1 MLSRAVMSHAR
12 QHSPIDNDPSSSED
26 PPPRSVFIIRH
37 GEKPEGGA
45 APYGVNVE
53 GERSE
58 SSLIPLGWQRA
69 GALARLFDPYGPQTR
84 VGLTTPNQLIAPG
97 YPGGSQSHRTYETI
111 LPLTELLEW
120 EIETQFKEGEEKALA
135 QYVSHPG
142 IGAALISWEHT
153 AIPTI
158 ALNILGLANP
168 KDVPEEWP
176 KHRFDMVWAFT
187 REPGSGDYVFAQ
199 IPQMLLFKDSE
210 ELFPL
215 A

>member
-1 MLSRAVMSHAR
+1 MLSCAAMSLAR
-12 QHSPIDNDPSSSED
+12 QHSPIEDDPSSSED

-37 GEKPEGGA
+37 GEKPEGGEG
-45 APYGVNVE
+45 PKGVNIQ
-53 GERSE
+53 GERSD

-69 GALARLFDPYGPQTR
+69 GALARLFDPLGPQTR
-84 VGLTTPNQLIAPG
+84 AGLATPNQLIAPG
-97 YPGGSQSHRTYETI
+97 YAGGSQSHRTYETI

-120 EIETQFKEGEEKALA
+120 EIETQFKEGQEKALA

-142 IGAALISWEHT
+142 IGVALISWEHT

-168 KDVPEEWP
+168 QDVPKEWP
-176 KHRFDMVWAFT
+176 KHRFDMVWAFK
-187 REPGSGDYVFAQ
+187 RKPGYGDYAFSQ

-210 ELFPL
+210 EPFPPT
-215 A
+215 